1 MRRLSGEDNSFLAWE
16 SAVQP
21 QHTIK
26 AVVLDPAQGHEPLT
40 FGAVRAALPGLVD
53 RVEPLQWQL
62 MSPRV
67 GAGRP
72 WWITRARGDLNY
84 HLRRA
89 TAAAPGTDREL
100 GAAIAELLEE
110 PLERDRPAWQLW
122 YLDGLADGR
131 VALVL
136 KIHHA
141 VADGMASLNLLE
153 QFYSADPA
161 DRLPEP
167 SANPVPDE
175 HRPPSARWFP
185 MVARQ
190 QLKSLR
196 RLPNVVART
205 AKVTGT
211 IRRRQKAGKPGYAE
225 AFVPPALPF
234 NDPLTAKRGFAFR
247 SCDMAQIKHVSKA
260 FGVSVNDVFLAM
272 CSTVLR
278 EYQAARG
285 PVGDDTMT
293 AVVPVSMRP
302 QDGDR
307 WGNKVARWNVE
318 LATHIADPVDRLRA
332 IAAAT
337 ATAREVQSE
346 RDAWL
351 QHDWMEYW
359 PLFKFYSRALP
370 IIGAQLKKRPMFSM
384 IASNM
389 RGPQQRLYFG
399 GAPVE
404 KLIST
409 GPLVFPMGMNITGW
423 SYEGDLQICVL
434 TCTDQ
439 VDDPH
444 GIADRLPAALAELV
458 ARCAAAADC
467 HPARR
472 L

>member
-26 AVVLDPAQGHEPLT
+26 AVVLDPAQGHEPIT
-40 FGAVRAALPGLVD
+40 FEAVRAALPGLVD

-62 MSPRV
+62 MSPRF

-84 HLRRA
+84 HMQRA

-100 GAAIAELLEE
+100 GAAIATLFEE
-110 PLERDRPAWQLW
+110 PLDRNRPAWQMW
-122 YLDGLADGR
+122 YIDGLADGR

-153 QFYSADPA
+153 MLYSADPEA
-161 DRLPEP
+161 RLPEP
-167 SANPVPDE
+167 SAHPAADE
-175 HRPPSARWFP
+175 HRPPTAEWLP

-190 QLKSLR
+190 QVKSLTKFPKV
-196 RLPNVVART
+196 LART
-205 AKVTGT
+205 AKVTRT
-211 IRRRQKAGKPGYAE
+211 IQRRQKAGKPGYAE

-234 NDPLTAKRGFAFR
+234 NEPLTAKRGFAFR
-247 SCDMAQIKHVSKA
+247 AVDMDQIKQVSKT

-278 EYQAARG
+278 EYEASRG
-285 PVGDDTMT
+285 PLGDDSQT

-318 LATHIADPVDRLRA
+318 LATNIDDPVERLRA
-332 IAAAT
+332 IAT
-337 ATAREVQSE
+337 NTTTAREVQSE

-359 PLFKFYSRALP
+359 PLFKVYSRVLP
-370 IIGAQLKKRPMFSM
+370 TIGAQVKKRPMFSM

-389 RGPQQRLYFG
+389 RGPQQRLHFG

-423 SYEGDLQICVL
+423 SYEGEMQICVL

-439 VDDPH
+439 VKDPH
-444 GIADRLPAALAELV
+444 TIADRLPAALAELV
-458 ARCAAAADC
+458 ARCQ
-467 HPARR
+467 PATDSVNS
-472 L
+472 

>member
-26 AVVLDPAQGHEPLT
+26 AVVLDPTQGHEPIT
-40 FGAVRAALPGLVD
+40 FEAVRAALPGLVD

-62 MSPRV
+62 MSPRF

-72 WWITRARGDLNY
+72 WWVTRPRGDLSY
-84 HLRRA
+84 HMKRA

-100 GAAIAELLEE
+100 GAEIAKLFEE
-110 PLERDRPAWQLW
+110 PLDRNRPAWQMW
-122 YLDGLADGR
+122 YIDGLADGR

-153 QFYSADPA
+153 QFYSQDPA

-167 SANPVPDE
+167 SARPAADE
-175 HRPPSARWFP
+175 HRPPAAEWLP

-190 QLKSLR
+190 QVKSLTKF
-196 RLPNVVART
+196 PKVVART
-205 AKVTGT
+205 AQVTRT
-211 IRRRQKAGKPGYAE
+211 IQNRQKSGKPGYAE
-225 AFVPPALPF
+225 AFIPPALPF
-234 NDPLTAKRGFAFR
+234 NEPLTANRGFAFVNVEM
-247 SCDMAQIKHVSKA
+247 DQIKRVSKA
-260 FGVSVNDVFLAM
+260 FGASVNDVFLAL

-278 EYQAARG
+278 EYQASRG

-318 LATHIADPVDRLRA
+318 LATNVADPVERLQT
-332 IAAAT
+332 IAANT

-359 PLFKFYSRALP
+359 PLFKVYSRVLP
-370 IIGAQLKKRPMFSM
+370 TIGAQVKKRPMFSM

-389 RGPQQRLYFG
+389 RGPQQTLYFG

-423 SYEGDLQICVL
+423 SYQGGMQICVL
-434 TCTDQ
+434 TCTNQ
-439 VDDPH
+439 VKDPQR
-444 GIADRLPAALAELV
+444 IADRLPAALAELV
-458 ARCAAAADC
+458 ARCETAADSVNS
-467 HPARR
+467 
-472 L
+472 